1 MKLSTSQIIL
11 NVDDNEPALYAKSR
25 TLRRAGFEVIEAHD
39 GQSALALV
47 AEKSPQLVLLDV
59 QLPDISGLEVC
70 RRIKSEHATQRVP
83 VLQISATHV
92 TEADQQIGL
101 ESGADIYLVEPIEP
115 EELITVVRT
124 LLRLRR
130 TEVGLAASEERLR
143 LATES
148 AGFATWDVDLR
159 TGNAV
164 WSPHLYRMLGYAPDA
179 GPASLTLWTDRIHP
193 EDRDATL
200 RAFED
205 ARRDEEQFRHEH
217 RIVRHGDG
225 QERWLAPTGMF
236 HPDETRQRTR
246 FIGVMLDATERRR
259 ADAERNELLRRES
272 SARLAAEEAAGLKD
286 QFLAN
291 LSHELRTPMS
301 AVLGWLHLLRTGK
314 LAPDQHARALETIE
328 RNARLQ
334 NQLVNDLLDVSRIVT
349 GQLRIEPTSVH
360 PATILTAAIEAVRP
374 QATARRIAIALTLP
388 AGGSPV
394 VCGDASRLQQV
405 FTNLLVNAIKFSPQ
419 HADVAVAMRCA
430 NAMVE
435 IDFVDHGEGIA
446 TEMLPLIF
454 ERFRQVDGSITRNHG
469 GMGLGLAIARH
480 ILDLHGGTVA
490 ARSDGP
496 GTGATFT
503 VSLPLD
509 PELQQEDARPLES
522 GAIPARDADGRLG
535 GIHVMAVDDDPSALD
550 MLSSMLKL
558 GGATVSCASDADA
571 AIALFDANP
580 RITVVVSDIGM
591 PGRDGYDLIETL
603 RRNSRAR
610 PHLFAIALT
619 GYARD
624 EDQARALRSGFD
636 AHLAKPFGMDDLFD
650 TISTLAGGP
659 ENARRVLSPRWSGRA
674 TPTKG
679 T

>member
-1 MKLSTSQIIL
+1 MKLSISQVIL
-11 NVDDNEPALYAKSR
+11 NVDDNEPSLYAKSR
-25 TLRRAGFEVIEAHD
+25 TLRRAGFEVVEAHD
-39 GQSALALV
+39 GRTALALV

-59 QLPDISGLEVC
+59 HLPDISGLEVC
-70 RRIKSEHATQRVP
+70 RRIKSEPASQRVP
-83 VLQISATHV
+83 VLHISATHV

-101 ESGADIYLVEPIEP
+101 ESGADVYLVEPIEP

-159 TGNAV
+159 TGNAI
-164 WSPHLYRMLGYAPDA
+164 WSPDFYRMLGYGPA

-193 EDRDATL
+193 DDRAATL

-205 ARRDEEQFRHEH
+205 ARRDRGQFRHEH
-217 RIVRHGDG
+217 RIIRNDDG

-236 HPDETRQRTR
+236 HLDETRQRTR
-246 FIGVMLDATERRR
+246 FIGVMFDATDRRR
-259 ADAERNELLRRES
+259 ADADRNELLRRES
-272 SARLAAEEAAGLKD
+272 SARLAAEDAARLKD

-314 LAPDQHARALETIE
+314 LAPDQHAQALETIE

-349 GQLRIEPTSVH
+349 GQLRIEQASVS
-360 PATILTAAIEAVRP
+360 PATILAAAIEAVRP
-374 QATARRIAIALTLP
+374 QATARRVAITLTLP
-388 AGGSPV
+388 PEGSPLV
-394 VCGDASRLQQV
+394 RGDASRLQQV

-419 HADVAVAMRCA
+419 HAEIAIAMRCTS
-430 NAMVE
+430 AMVE

-446 TEMLPLIF
+446 TDMLPLIF

-480 ILDLHGGTVA
+480 ILDLHGGTVI

-509 PELQQEDARPLES
+509 LDLRHADERLLES
-522 GAIPARDADGRLG
+522 GATPARDAEGRLG

-558 GGATVSCASDADA
+558 GGATVSRAADADA
-571 AIALFDANP
+571 AIALFDADP
-580 RITVVVSDIGM
+580 KITVVVSDIGM
-591 PGRDGYDLIETL
+591 PGRDGYDLVETL
-603 RRNSRAR
+603 RRNSRAPPAR
-610 PHLFAIALT
+610 LFAIALT

-650 TISTLAGGP
+650 TILALVGGP
-659 ENARRVLSPRWSGRA
+659 ENA
-674 TPTKG
+674 TPTKE